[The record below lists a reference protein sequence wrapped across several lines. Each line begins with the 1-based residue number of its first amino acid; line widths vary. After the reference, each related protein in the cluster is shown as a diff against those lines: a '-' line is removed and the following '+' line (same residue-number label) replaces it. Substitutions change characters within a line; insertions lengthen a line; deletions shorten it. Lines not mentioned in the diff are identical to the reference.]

1 MRTGILLSRLTSILA
16 VGLLL
21 GACRET
27 TAPMAPAVDGPQ
39 LSRSPGDGLHGAI
52 IFHSDRAG
60 TFDIFVMNADGS
72 GVTQLTNTTGQDFD
86 PFWSPSGQRIAFNRI
101 DGGTFQILVMSAD
114 GSEVTQLASNG
125 FAKAWSPD
133 GRRIA
138 FVSNRNGNDD
148 VFIMNADG
156 SGVVQLTD
164 NPAVDDPTA
173 WSPDGKQILLREAD
187 RVLEHPRR
195 WPAPYLRHEPGRDRG
210 HPAQLW

>member
-86 PFWSPSGQRIAFNRI
+86 PFWSP
-101 DGGTFQILVMSAD
+101 
-114 GSEVTQLASNG
+114 
-125 FAKAWSPD
+125 D

-173 WSPDGKQILLREAD
+173 WSPDGKQILFRSD
-187 RVLEHPRR
+187 RDGNSEL
-195 WPAPYLRHEPGRDRG
+195 
-210 HPAQLW
+210 